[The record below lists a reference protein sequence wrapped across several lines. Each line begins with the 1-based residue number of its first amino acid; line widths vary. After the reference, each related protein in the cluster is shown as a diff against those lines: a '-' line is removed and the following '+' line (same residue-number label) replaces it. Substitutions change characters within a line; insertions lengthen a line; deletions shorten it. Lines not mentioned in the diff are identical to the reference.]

1 MADPLML
8 FDRAMIGHDPGLGH
22 PERPERLRAVE
33 AILNALDAPA
43 FDFESPA
50 AAHPSVIARVH
61 SDAHI
66 ERLLALRDDEARL
79 DPDTVVSPGS
89 IRAALL
95 AAGAAV
101 AGVDAI
107 CGGETETAFGLV
119 RPPGHHA
126 EADRAMGFCLFNNVA
141 IAAAHARAVHGI
153 ERVLVV
159 DWDVHHGNGTQAMF
173 YDDPGVLFFS
183 THQFPFYPGSG
194 SLREVGAG
202 AGLGYTVNVPLPPGT
217 RDGDYARIFSEL
229 LRPIADAY
237 APQLVLVSAGFD
249 AHADDPLGG
258 MAVTEEGFAV
268 MCDAVRS
275 IADAHA
281 GGKLMLLL
289 EGGYDLEGLARSVLA
304 CALVL
309 ARHTAP
315 PPSSATTSGGEAAL
329 KAALEQHRAHWR
341 L

>member
-1 MADPLML
+1 VADPLML
-8 FDRAMIGHDPGLGH
+8 FDRAMIGHDPGMGH

-33 AILNALDAPA
+33 AILNALDSPV
-43 FDFESPA
+43 FDFESPGEA
-50 AAHPSVIARVH
+50 DPEVIARVH
-61 SDAHI
+61 GDAHI
-66 ERLLALRDDEARL
+66 DRMLALRDDEARL
-79 DPDTVVSPGS
+79 DADTYVSPGS

-107 CGGETETAFGLV
+107 CSGETDAAFGLV

-126 EADRAMGFCLFNNVA
+126 EADRAMGFCLFNNIA

-159 DWDVHHGNGTQAMF
+159 DWDVHHGNGTQNMF
-173 YDDPGVLFFS
+173 YGDPNVLFFS
-183 THQFPFYPGSG
+183 THQFPFYPGTG
-194 SLREVGAG
+194 SLREVGTG
-202 AGLGYTVNVPLPPGT
+202 AGEGYTVNVPLPPGA
-217 RDGDYARIFSEL
+217 RDGDYARIFSDV

-249 AHADDPLGG
+249 AHRDDPLGG
-258 MAVTEEGFAV
+258 MEVTEDGFAV
-268 MCDAVRS
+268 MCEAVRS

-289 EGGYDLEGLARSVLA
+289 EGGYDLEGLARSALS
-304 CALVL
+304 CALIL

-315 PPSSATTSGGEAAL
+315 PASNATSRGGEAGL
-329 KAALEQHRAHWR
+329 RAAIEQHRKHWKI
-341 L
+341 

>member
-1 MADPLML
+1 ML
-8 FDRAMIGHDPGLGH
+8 FDRAMIGHDPGPGH

-33 AILNALDAPA
+33 AILNALDTPA
-43 FDFESPA
+43 FDFESPGEA
-50 AAHPSVIARVH
+50 DRSVIARVH
-61 SDAHI
+61 REAHV
-66 ERLLALRDDEARL
+66 ERMLALRDDEARL
-79 DPDTVVSPGS
+79 DADTYVSSGS
-89 IRAALL
+89 MRAALL

-101 AGVDAI
+101 AGIDAI
-107 CGGETETAFGLV
+107 CRGEAATAFGLV

-141 IAAAHARAVHGI
+141 VAAAHARAVHGI
-153 ERVLVV
+153 ERVLIV

-173 YDDPGVLFFS
+173 YGDPGVLFFS
-183 THQFPFYPGSG
+183 THQFPFYPGTG
-194 SLREVGAG
+194 ALREVGTG
-202 AGLGYTVNVPLPPGT
+202 PGMGHTVNVPLPPGT
-217 RDGDYARIFSEL
+217 RDGDYAKVFSEV

-249 AHADDPLGG
+249 AHVDDPLGG
-258 MAVTEEGFAV
+258 MEVTDDGFAV
-268 MCDAVRS
+268 MCDAVQS

-309 ARHTAP
+309 ARHTPP
-315 PPSSATTSGGEAAL
+315 PPSTTTTRGGEAAL
-329 KAALEQHRAHWR
+329 RAAIQQHRAHWK

>member
-1 MADPLML
+1 ML
-8 FDRAMIGHDPGLGH
+8 FDRAMIGHDPGPGH

-43 FDFESPA
+43 FDFESPGEA
-50 AAHPSVIARVH
+50 DRSVLTRVH
-61 SDAHI
+61 AEAHVD
-66 ERLLALRDDEARL
+66 RMLALRDDEARL
-79 DPDTVVSPGS
+79 DPDTVVSAGS

-107 CGGETETAFGLV
+107 CEGETETAFGLV

-126 EADRAMGFCLFNNVA
+126 EADRAMGFCLFNNIA

-173 YDDPGVLFFS
+173 YGDPGVLFFS
-183 THQFPFYPGSG
+183 THQFPFYPGTG
-194 SLREVGAG
+194 ALREVGAG
-202 AGLGYTVNVPLPPGT
+202 AGIGHTVNVPLPPGT
-217 RDGDYARIFSEL
+217 RDGDYAKVFGEI

-258 MAVTEEGFAV
+258 MEVTEDGFAM
-268 MCDAVRS
+268 MCEAVRS

-315 PPSSATTSGGEAAL
+315 PVGMSTTRGGDAAL
-329 KAALEQHRAHWR
+329 RAAIEQHRAHWK